1 MNHDT
6 DLRDA
11 DTETM
16 DSDKRRFLRQ
26 AGIVGAVA
34 ITGTG
39 VGITV
44 AQDSPRQ
51 IVLDGE
57 TPGWIGRAPSSIQGT
72 TNPTLQLVA
81 GQQYAIQWTN
91 DDGEPHN
98 VAIEDSDENNLV
110 RSEIISEQGATQT
123 VTFTASEEM
132 NEYYCEVH
140 PTTMRGSIS
149 IGANNQ
155 TIGQNGSQSNE
166 TTETPEIPEGG
177 PYANE
182 SATNN
187 SNPAPGLSTGWP
199 PVKTWTVAIQNGQF
213 VGQSDGIR
221 GQTNPTLTVQAGETY
236 AIEIVGTEQ
245 YDMQGQRPNIVVTQ
259 SGYPRADSRF
269 ISGPNDSEIV
279 PFAVSDGPAS
289 YFASAYTD
297 ARGTIEVEDSAT
309 TQSSTTTM

>member
-11 DTETM
+11 DTETI
-16 DSDKRRFLRQ
+16 DPDKRGFLKQ
-26 AGIVGAVA
+26 AGVVGAVA

-44 AQDSPRQ
+44 AQDSARQ
-51 IVLDGE
+51 IVLGGE
-57 TPGWIGRAPSSIQGT
+57 TSGWIGRAPSSIQGT
-72 TNPTLQLVA
+72 TNPTLQLVT

-91 DDGEPHN
+91 VDGLPHN
-98 VAIEDSDENNLV
+98 VVIEDSDGNNLV

-132 NEYYCEVH
+132 NEYYCEIH

-149 IGANNQ
+149 IGANN
-155 TIGQNGSQSNE
+155 E
-166 TTETPEIPEGG
+166 TTETPQIPEGG

-182 SATNN
+182 SATND
-187 SNPAPGLSTGWP
+187 SNPAPDLNTRWP

-213 VGQSDGIR
+213 VGQSDDIR

-259 SGYPRADSRF
+259 DGYPRADSRF
-269 ISGPNDSEIV
+269 VSGPNDSELV

-297 ARGTIEVEDSAT
+297 ARGKIEVEGNVT
-309 TQSSTTTM
+309 TQSSTTTK